1 MARIHPTAVVNPRAK
16 LADSA
21 VVGPYVVID
30 EDVEL
35 ADGVE
40 VGPHAVITGKTAI
53 GRDTRIFPFA
63 LLGGEPQARDSADEA
78 TALVIG
84 ERNVIREYVSIHIG
98 TRTGAGCT
106 RIGDDNMIMN
116 HVHIAHDCRIGS
128 HCELASYAGLGGH
141 VEIGDHVVLGGKT
154 GVHQFVRVGESA
166 FTGGN
171 SMLVKDAPPFTRV
184 AGDRARFVGLNTV
197 GVRRRGFADEA
208 IAALKH
214 ALHLI
219 FQSRL
224 LLEPALARV
233 EGECGSSR
241 EVARLIRFLRQ
252 SERGFIR

>member
-1 MARIHPTAVVNPRAK
+1 MAHIHSTAVVSPRAK
-16 LADSA
+16 LAET
-21 VVGPYVVID
+21 VEVGPYAVIG

-35 ADGVE
+35 ADGVA
-40 VGPHAVITGKTAI
+40 VGAHAVITGKTAV

-63 LLGGEPQARDSADEA
+63 LLGAEPQVRDFSDDA
-78 TALVIG
+78 TALIIG
-84 ERNVIREYVSIHIG
+84 ERNVIREYASIHIG
-98 TRTGAGCT
+98 TRAGAGCT

-116 HVHIAHDCRIGS
+116 HVHVAHDCRIGS

-154 GVHQFVRVGESA
+154 GIHQFVRVGESA

-197 GVRRRGFADEA
+197 GVRRRGFAEEA
-208 IAALKH
+208 ITALKH

-224 LLEPALARV
+224 LLEPALARA

>member
-1 MARIHPTAVVNPRAK
+1 MARVHPTAVVDPRAK
-16 LADSA
+16 LADA
-21 VVGPYVVID
+21 ALVGPCAVIG
-30 EDVEL
+30 ENVEL

-40 VGPHAVITGKTAI
+40 VGPHAVIAGKTAI
-53 GRDTRIFPFA
+53 GRDTRVFPFA
-63 LLGGEPQARDSADEA
+63 VLGAEPQVRDLPGEA
-78 TALVIG
+78 GALVIG

-98 TRTGAGCT
+98 TPAGVGCT

-128 HCELASYAGLGGH
+128 HCELTSYAGLGGH

-154 GVHQFVRVGESA
+154 GIHQFVRVGESA

-171 SMLVKDAPPFTRV
+171 SMLAKDAPPFTRV

-197 GVRRRGFADEA
+197 GLQRRGFADEV
-208 IAALKH
+208 ISALKH
-214 ALHLI
+214 AMHLI

-224 LLEPALARV
+224 LLEPALERAEV
-233 EGECGSSR
+233 ECGRSR

>member
-1 MARIHPTAVVNPRAK
+1 MARVHPTAVVDPRAK
-16 LADSA
+16 LADA
-21 VVGPYVVID
+21 VEVGPYGVIG
-30 EDVEL
+30 ENVEL
-35 ADGVE
+35 AEGVE

-53 GRDTRIFPFA
+53 GRGTRIFPFVV
-63 LLGGEPQARDSADEA
+63 LGSEPQVRDFSGEP

-98 TRTGAGCT
+98 TQAGAGCT

-128 HCELASYAGLGGH
+128 HCELAAYAGLGGH
-141 VEIGDHVVLGGKT
+141 VEIGDHAVIGGKT
-154 GVHQFVRVGESA
+154 GIHQFVRVGESA

-184 AGDRARFVGLNTV
+184 AGDRARFVGLNTI
-197 GVRRRGFADEA
+197 GLKRRGFADDV

-224 LLEPALARV
+224 LLEPALERA
-233 EGECGSSR
+233 EGECGGSR
-241 EVARLIRFLRQ
+241 EVASLIRFLRQ

>member
-1 MARIHPTAVVNPRAK
+1 MARVHPTAVVDPRAK
-16 LADSA
+16 LAEA
-21 VVGPYVVID
+21 VEVGPYVVIG
-30 EDVEL
+30 ENVEL

-63 LLGGEPQARDSADEA
+63 VLGAEPQVRNLSGEA

-98 TRTGAGCT
+98 TQTGAGCT

-141 VEIGDHVVLGGKT
+141 VEIADHVVLGGKT
-154 GVHQFVRVGESA
+154 GIHQFVRVGESA

-171 SMLVKDAPPFTRV
+171 SMLAKDAPPFTRV

-197 GVRRRGFADEA
+197 GVKRRGFAEEA

-214 ALHLI
+214 AMHLI

-224 LLEPALARV
+224 LLEPALERA